1 MTIFA
6 LSSGPGIS
14 GVAVIRISGAS
25 TKDVIKVIT
34 KGAHL
39 KPRVATLKKIFH
51 EKTKELIDECIL
63 IWFPGPNSYT
73 GEDMLEIQAHGSKA
87 VIKSILDSISEIENC
102 RLAEPG
108 EFTKIAFQND
118 KINLLKAESIG
129 DLIASETEI
138 QRKQALRIM
147 SGKSSDKFN
156 YWREALVKI
165 LSNLEMSVQKL
176 GQQKKQLLLLKKL
189 DLKQT

>member
-1 MTIFA
+1 
-6 LSSGPGIS
+6 
-14 GVAVIRISGAS
+14 
-25 TKDVIKVIT
+25 
-34 KGAHL
+34 
-39 KPRVATLKKIFH
+39 
-51 EKTKELIDECIL
+51 
-63 IWFPGPNSYT
+63 
-73 GEDMLEIQAHGSKA
+73 MLEIQAHGSKA

-165 LSNLEMSVQKL
+165 LSNLEAKIDFPDEDLPSNIL
-176 GQQKKQLLLLKKL
+176 GNIKASSEKVKKEIKKHW
-189 DLKQT
+189 KIVK

>member
-73 GEDMLEIQAHGSKA
+73 GEDMLEFQAHGRKA
-87 VIKSILDSISEIENC
+87 VI
-102 RLAEPG
+102 
-108 EFTKIAFQND
+108 
-118 KINLLKAESIG
+118 
-129 DLIASETEI
+129 
-138 QRKQALRIM
+138 
-147 SGKSSDKFN
+147 
-156 YWREALVKI
+156 
-165 LSNLEMSVQKL
+165 
-176 GQQKKQLLLLKKL
+176 
-189 DLKQT
+189 

>member
-147 SGKSSDKFN
+147 SGKSSEKFN
-156 YWREALVKI
+156 YWREALKKI
-165 LSNLEMSVQKL
+165 YLQGLS
-176 GQQKKQLLLLKKL
+176 
-189 DLKQT
+189 

>member
-39 KPRVATLKKIFH
+39 NQELLPKKIFH

-73 GEDMLEIQAHGSKA
+73 GEDMLEIQAHGSK
-87 VIKSILDSISEIENC
+87 
-102 RLAEPG
+102 RL
-108 EFTKIAFQND
+108 
-118 KINLLKAESIG
+118 
-129 DLIASETEI
+129 
-138 QRKQALRIM
+138 
-147 SGKSSDKFN
+147 
-156 YWREALVKI
+156 
-165 LSNLEMSVQKL
+165 
-176 GQQKKQLLLLKKL
+176 
-189 DLKQT
+189 